1 MLNTCDPQLLLYRSS
16 PYQAEERAGIVV
28 EVEVAQELSP
38 HSTDTDQSS
47 GGEGSGNKGR
57 VVKAALSK
65 AVVTDTIVM
74 RVYIIYNKSTVLY
87 SYNGSFPSGS
97 P

>member
-38 HSTDTDQSS
+38 DSTDTDQSS
-47 GGEGSGNKGR
+47 GGEGSGKD
-57 VVKAALSK
+57 VAK

-74 RVYIIYNKSTVLY
+74 RV
-87 SYNGSFPSGS
+87 
-97 P
+97 